1 METKDLFE
9 RLVSDPEEIK
19 ELFDKDPQLKKHI
32 HFGLQINIDDRNGR
46 NQDILYNDLLLFL
59 TKIPYNYIGLNQDLK
74 ECKDKVGF
82 LLPKKA
88 YRQYV
93 NESLKTYTYKK
104 IEERLLL
111 LGQNKVVTQ
120 RGVVVELF
128 TMFQVEGFEDFWGIS
143 IDISTVPYICTP
155 EITLLLAISKAI
167 PFIPSTQ
174 NLELSDMVEE
184 REKAGLYVP
193 VMMHVMNNAEFVMPD
208 NGDISDIVP
217 DKVL

>member
-19 ELFDKDPQLKKHI
+19 ELFGPDPQLKKHL

-88 YRQYV
+88 FRQYV
-93 NESLKTYTYKK
+93 NESLKSYTLKK
-104 IEERLLL
+104 VEDKLSV
-111 LGQNKVVTQ
+111 LGKNKVATQ
-120 RGVVVELF
+120 HGVVVDLF
-128 TMFQVEGFEDFWGIS
+128 TMFQFDGLDDFWGLLF
-143 IDISTVPYICTP
+143 DVSTIPYVSTP
-155 EITLLLAISKAI
+155 AITLMLALTKVI
-167 PFIPSTQ
+167 PFIPTST
-174 NLELSDMVEE
+174 LELSEMVEE
-184 REKAGLYVP
+184 RLKAGLEIP
-193 VMMHVMNNAEFVMPD
+193 VMMYVMNNAEFVMSD

-217 DKVL
+217 DEVL

>member
-19 ELFDKDPQLKKHI
+19 ELFGPDPQLKKHL

-88 YRQYV
+88 FRQYV
-93 NESLKTYTYKK
+93 NESLKSYTLKK
-104 IEERLLL
+104 VEDKLSV
-111 LGQNKVVTQ
+111 LGKNKVATQ
-120 RGVVVELF
+120 HGVVVDLF
-128 TMFQVEGFEDFWGIS
+128 TMFQFDGLDDFWGLLF
-143 IDISTVPYICTP
+143 DVSTIPYVSTP
-155 EITLLLAISKAI
+155 AITLMLALTKVI
-167 PFIPSTQ
+167 PFIPTST
-174 NLELSDMVEE
+174 LELSEMVEE
-184 REKAGLYVP
+184 RLKAGLEIP
-193 VMMHVMNNAEFVMPD
+193 VMMYVMNNAEFVMPD

-217 DKVL
+217 DEVL

>member
-1 METKDLFE
+1 METKDLLE
-9 RLVSDPEEIK
+9 RLVSDTEEIK
-19 ELFDKDPQLKKHI
+19 ELFGPDPQLKKHI

-74 ECKDKVGF
+74 KCKGKVGF

-88 YRQYV
+88 FRKYI

-104 IEERLLL
+104 IEEKLSL

-120 RGVVVELF
+120 RGVIVELF

-143 IDISTVPYICTP
+143 IDISAVPYICTP

-174 NLELSDMVEE
+174 NLELSEIVEE
-184 REKAGLYVP
+184 REKAGLYIP